1 MFVGHYCLK
10 EFDQKRR
17 LKKIVKD
24 GYLFIIFYVL
34 MGLSLFSILYLPD
47 DTTLDDCLADEEGFS
62 TISFLGFPLALLLL
76 LDDNFNRAGFL
87 GAILVLL
94 PPPAD
99 LLGLGMSKGG
109 LTGLFTR
116 IASLVIVGGDGV
128 SVRV

>member
-1 MFVGHYCLK
+1 MYIYL
-10 EFDQKRR
+10 
-17 LKKIVKD
+17 
-24 GYLFIIFYVL
+24 LFIYVL
-34 MGLSLFSILYLPD
+34 MGLLSFMLYLPD

-62 TISFLGFPLALLLL
+62 TISFLGLPLALLLLL

-109 LTGLFTR
+109 FTGLFTR

>member
-1 MFVGHYCLK
+1 M
-10 EFDQKRR
+10 
-17 LKKIVKD
+17 
-24 GYLFIIFYVL
+24 
-34 MGLSLFSILYLPD
+34 LYLPD

-62 TISFLGFPLALLLL
+62 TISFLGLPLALL

-109 LTGLFTR
+109 FTGLFTR

>member
-1 MFVGHYCLK
+1 MDINLS
-10 EFDQKRR
+10 
-17 LKKIVKD
+17 
-24 GYLFIIFYVL
+24 FIYVL
-34 MGLSLFSILYLPD
+34 MGLLFMLYLPD

-62 TISFLGFPLALLLL
+62 TISFLELPLALLLL
-76 LDDNFNRAGFL
+76 LDDNFNLAGFL
-87 GAILVLL
+87 GAILVLP